1 MLRSYKIYSRNTIK
15 EVCISLFFYLIW
27 PISSLVI
34 SIALYKKKWAKFFFM
49 LFGFYFGFS
58 FIVPSS
64 KTAEA
69 YDSEFY
75 AVQLKEYHVNDISF
89 RELVHGF
96 YSVETMQTDIY
107 QPIVTWVVSAF
118 TDNYHILFAVYGLV
132 FSIFLGK
139 ILWIMIE
146 MANVE
151 QKGFALCMLVTFV
164 LINPLWNINGVR
176 MWTALNVFLYGVIVF
191 YFKNRTKGVIFML
204 LSCLVHVS
212 FVVPVLFFFVYLLIS
227 KINIAYFFLLFVFS
241 FLFKGLSPSML
252 SNVTAF
258 LPEFIRYKLDFYTDP
273 NTVSLVGE
281 NAKSTSLFILA
292 SQFSQS
298 FIPFLIIIYMHL
310 FYKKEIIDNKKY
322 LFFYKYL
329 LLTIFWVN
337 MTAIIP
343 SFGRFQSISLMLSMF
358 FFLIN
363 LSFLI
368 KLPYF
373 KFLKFVLMPFFVLI
387 IVQKLR
393 EFIDFQSIYIF
404 VGNFLTYGF
413 VSEPQPLV
421 NILLK

>member
-1 MLRSYKIYSRNTIK
+1 MVEGYKTYSKSSIK
-15 EVCISLFFYLIW
+15 EVFISLVFYLIW
-27 PISSLVI
+27 PISSLAI
-34 SIALYKKKWAKFFFM
+34 SIALYKKSWSKYFFI

-64 KTAEA
+64 KTTEA

-75 AVQLKEYHVNDISF
+75 AVQLKEYHFNDITF
-89 RELVHGF
+89 RELVNGF
-96 YSVETMQTDIY
+96 YSIETGQTDIY
-107 QPIVTWVVSAF
+107 QPIVTWGVSVF
-118 TDNYHILFAVYGLV
+118 TDNYHVLFAVYGLV
-132 FSIFLGK
+132 FSLFLAK
-139 ILWIMIE
+139 ITWLMIK

-151 QKGFALCMLVTFV
+151 QKGFAIYILLTFV

-191 YFKNRTKGVIFML
+191 YFKNRTKGVIFIL

-212 FVVPVLFFFVYLLIS
+212 FVIPVLFFFVSLCIS
-227 KINIAYFFLLFVFS
+227 KIKISHFFLLFIIS
-241 FLFKGLSPSML
+241 FLFKGLPPTML
-252 SNVTAF
+252 TSLSAF

-273 NTVSLVGE
+273 NTVSLVAE
-281 NAKSTSLFILA
+281 NAENTSLFILA

-298 FIPFLIIIYMHL
+298 FIRFLLLIYMYI
-310 FYKKEIIDNKKY
+310 FYKKQIVDNKKQ

-329 LLTIFWVN
+329 LLTICWVN

-363 LSFLI
+363 LSFLN
-368 KLPYF
+368 KLAYF
-373 KFLKFVLMPFFVLI
+373 NFLKFALFPFFILI

-393 EFIDFQSIYIF
+393 EFIDFQGVYLF
-404 VGNFLTYGF
+404 VGNFLTYVF
-413 VSEPQPLV
+413 VSSPEPLV
-421 NILLK
+421 NFLLK